1 MTLLRK
7 ERHAK
12 CGGCVGPVFGCCM
25 INELFIVDLRLRLCA
40 LARRACF
47 LAIHRAVRVTFI
59 LLLYSA
65 VFCYT
70 AVVDLCE

>member
-1 MTLLRK
+1 
-7 ERHAK
+7 
-12 CGGCVGPVFGCCM
+12 M